1 MCQTFLLVRFPA
13 IALGHLEPLGQHS
26 GGRSVDEWSL
36 FFLGHLIRRW
46 ERSASCRSTSKAT
59 WPRLIEMT
67 GRDMPGSC
75 RQSSCALKR
84 TLTGLFLPRLYL
96 LVWLFTS
103 SCRKKSVSRHQS
115 QPLSSDVICLK
126 EMVST
131 FSSSR
136 PFDHLEVVAT
146 LGVGGFGRVE
156 LVRWRCRGHCHY

>member
-1 MCQTFLLVRFPA
+1 MCQTFLLVRFPTG
-13 IALGHLEPLGQHS
+13 ALGHLEPLGQHS
-26 GGRSVDEWSL
+26 GGRSVDVWSL

-46 ERSASCRSTSKAT
+46 ARSASCRSTSKAT
-59 WPRLIEMT
+59 WPRSIGTT

-75 RQSSCALKR
+75 RRSGCARKR
-84 TLTGLFLPRLYL
+84 ALTGGFLPRLYS
-96 LVWLFTS
+96 LVWLFVS

-115 QPLSSDVICLK
+115 QPLSSDAICLK
-126 EMVST
+126 EMVSM

-156 LVRWRCRGHCHY
+156 LVRSRSRVHCHH